1 MLTAL
6 STEMIF
12 HFMLILTRIGGVFS
26 FVPAIGELYFPV
38 RVRLILALTTCLVMY
53 PLLAGSFGAEPKL
66 MSEIAGMIFLE
77 FLIGVLI
84 GLSAKIYFLALDV
97 VGNIISMNAGLSAAN
112 FFNPNMRTQQPV
124 LSILLSLIATASIFA
139 TSAHHYY
146 FLGIMES
153 YNKFPVG
160 YMLITGDLS
169 NYMARVVA
177 DSFLLAFKIA
187 SPFIVVNLAL
197 QAGAGILARLM
208 PSLQIFFI
216 ILPAQIITMFC
227 VLMVVM
233 PFISK
238 KMSSILIQ
246 NLQIL
251 LAF

>member
-1 MLTAL
+1 MLTNL

-12 HFMLILTRIGGVFS
+12 HFMLILTRLGGLFS
-26 FVPAIGELYFPV
+26 FVPAIGELYFPIRV
-38 RVRLILALTTCLVMY
+38 RVTLALATCLVMY
-53 PLLAGSFGAEPKL
+53 PLLAGSFGAKPL
-66 MSEIAGMIFLE
+66 LQSDIVGMIFVE

-97 VGNIISMNAGLSAAN
+97 VGNVISMNAGLSAAN
-112 FFNPNMRTQQPV
+112 FFNPNMRAQQPI
-124 LSILLSLIATASIFA
+124 LSILLSLIATGSIFA

-146 FLGIMES
+146 FLGFMES

-160 YMLITGDLS
+160 DMLIIDDLS
-169 NYMARVVA
+169 QYIARVIA

-216 ILPAQIITMFC
+216 ILPAQILTMFC
-227 VLMVVM
+227 VLMAVI
-233 PFISK
+233 PFISN